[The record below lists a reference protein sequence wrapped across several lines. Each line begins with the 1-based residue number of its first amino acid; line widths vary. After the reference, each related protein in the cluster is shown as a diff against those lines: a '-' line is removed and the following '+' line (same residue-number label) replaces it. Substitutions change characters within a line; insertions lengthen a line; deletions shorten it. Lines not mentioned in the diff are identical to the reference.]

1 MSIIK
6 KIIALPSKV
15 LLILKGFIYRA
26 LLRITNFVLGLL
38 YISFGIIILIALV
51 SHNGLDE
58 SLNTIS
64 DSPPEN
70 LLGLPGSYTSD
81 IIVQMFGLL
90 SILIPVSIIV
100 FGFYKIIKRLKKPW
114 IKLSFISFGLVFLT
128 ASFAKISN
136 AGGLVGLIFMGE
148 IESLMHKVSV
158 RINLNLLEIDA
169 FIYSFYF
176 SLTLFGCLLITS
188 GLFPSVAKKNIAQ
201 MNEGIETEK
210 EDYETSAGATK
221 AGRKSRLFS
230 SRRRRIAK
238 AKQNSYL
245 ENKKIESEKSING
258 YVLPRLDL
266 LSEISE
272 ERKEKRISENQ
283 INKNKD
289 LLAKTLDDFGINGK
303 IISVQP
309 GPFVTLYE
317 LEPAPGVKSSRVIS
331 LADDI
336 SRSMSSTSAR
346 IAVIPGK
353 NSIGIELPN
362 YSKETVYLRE
372 IIESNLFQKKEG
384 GIPLGLG
391 KNIGGGATIADLS
404 KMPHLM
410 IAGTTGSGKSVGING
425 MILSILYRFRPDEC
439 RLIMVDPKMIELS
452 VYDGIPHLLT
462 PVITSPKKAV
472 VGLKWVVK
480 EMDDRYN
487 RMSKLSV
494 RTMEAFNTKAE
505 DYRNKGKKFIRKVHT
520 GYDNETGQPLYTE
533 EEIEPEKMPFI
544 VVIIDEMADLMLVAR
559 NDIEH
564 LVQSLAQK
572 ARAAG
577 IHLIMATQRPS
588 VDVITGTIKAN
599 FPTRIA
605 FQVASKIDSRTIL
618 NEMGAEQL
626 LGRGDMLYM
635 SDGGKVVR
643 VHGPFVSDTEVER
656 VVGFIRK
663 QETPE
668 YIESITRDEEVMTG
682 SSPSQGDTGDALFS
696 QAVSIIIKDK
706 RVSTSYVQRKLQIGY
721 NRAARIIEEMEEK
734 GIISGPNS
742 QGKREIIGRE
752 D

>member
-1 MSIIK
+1 MSILK
-6 KIIALPSKV
+6 KIISFPSKV
-15 LLILKGFIYRA
+15 FFKLRGFLYRIFFGTMN
-26 LLRITNFVLGLL
+26 LVLG
-38 YISFGIIILIALV
+38 ISLMAIGALGLISIISYNAL
-51 SHNGLDE
+51 DK

-64 DSPPEN
+64 DAPPEN
-70 LLGLPGSYTSD
+70 ILGIPGSYASD
-81 IIVQMFGLL
+81 IMVQFFGIL
-90 SILIPVSIIV
+90 SIVVPATFVI
-100 FGFYKIIKRLKKPW
+100 FGFYKIIKKLKAPW
-114 IKLSFISFGLVFLT
+114 IKLVLI
-128 ASFAKISN
+128 
-136 AGGLVGLIFMGE
+136 LVGLFFLSSLFEKLYEAGGVLGSLALNE
-148 IESLMHKVSV
+148 IESIIYKISLGVNV
-158 RINLNLLEIDA
+158 NLLESNI
-169 FIYSFYF
+169 FIYVFF
-176 SLTLFGCLLITS
+176 TLIGVLSSLLITY
-188 GLFPSVAKKNIAQ
+188 GLLPSTSPDYSNYSMGAKEI
-201 MNEGIETEK
+201 IEEIPEK
-210 EDYETSAGATK
+210 VTK
-221 AGRKSRLFS
+221 
-230 SRRRRIAK
+230 I
-238 AKQNSYL
+238 
-245 ENKKIESEKSING
+245 KKKKRTIFQPIIKKEKKVNRTVVEKSLQDHEVTNG
-258 YVLPRLDL
+258 YVLPGLDL
-266 LSEISE
+266 LSEVPS
-272 ERKEKRISENQ
+272 ERKESKVSDKQ
-283 INKNKD
+283 INQNRD
-289 LLAKTLDDFGINGK
+289 LLTTTLNDFGINGK
-303 IISVQP
+303 IISVNP

-336 SRSMSSTSAR
+336 SRSMSSISAR

-362 YSKETVYLRE
+362 YNKETVYLRE
-372 IIESNLFQKKEG
+372 ILESDIFVSKDD
-384 GIPLGLG
+384 GIPLSLG
-391 KNIGGGATIADLS
+391 KNIGGEPTIADLS
-404 KMPHLM
+404 RMPHLM

-452 VYDGIPHLLT
+452 VYDGIPHLLS
-462 PVITSPKKAV
+462 PVITNPKKAV
-472 VGLKWVVK
+472 VGLKWVVR

-494 RTMEAFNTKAE
+494 RTMEAFNEKAE
-505 DYRNKGKKFIRKVHT
+505 EYRRKGKKFKRKIHT
-520 GYDNETGQPLYTE
+520 GYDDETGQPLYSE
-533 EEIEPEKMPFI
+533 EEIEAKRMPFI
-544 VVIIDEMADLMLVAR
+544 VVVIDEMADLMLVAR

-588 VDVITGTIKAN
+588 VDVVTGTIKAN

-643 VHGPFVSDTEVER
+643 VHGPFVSDDEVER

-668 YIESITRDEEVMTG
+668 YIESITKEDGDGGNTL
-682 SSPSQGDTGDALFS
+682 SPQDDSEDALFS

-706 RVSTSYVQRKLQIGY
+706 RVSTSYIQRKLQIGY

-734 GIISGPNS
+734 GIISEPNS
-742 QGKREIIGRE
+742 QGKREIIGQ
-752 D
+752 DN

>member
-1 MSIIK
+1 MSILK
-6 KIIALPSKV
+6 KIIGFPSKV
-15 LLILKGFIYRA
+15 FFKLRDFLYRIFFGIMN
-26 LLRITNFVLGLL
+26 LVLG
-38 YISFGIIILIALV
+38 ISLMAIGALGLIAII
-51 SHNGLDE
+51 SYNALDK

-64 DSPPEN
+64 DAPPEN
-70 LLGLPGSYTSD
+70 ILGIPGSYASD
-81 IIVQMFGLL
+81 IMVQFFGIL
-90 SILIPVSIIV
+90 SIVVPATFVI
-100 FGFYKIIKRLKKPW
+100 FGFYKIIKKLKAPW
-114 IKLSFISFGLVFLT
+114 IKLVLI
-128 ASFAKISN
+128 
-136 AGGLVGLIFMGE
+136 LVGLFFLSSLFEKLYEAGGVLGSLALNE
-148 IESLMHKVSV
+148 IESIIYKISLGVNV
-158 RINLNLLEIDA
+158 NLLESNI
-169 FIYSFYF
+169 FIYVFF
-176 SLTLFGCLLITS
+176 TLIGVLSSLLITY
-188 GLFPSVAKKNIAQ
+188 GLLPSTSPDYSNYNMGAKEI
-201 MNEGIETEK
+201 IEEIPEK
-210 EDYETSAGATK
+210 VTK
-221 AGRKSRLFS
+221 
-230 SRRRRIAK
+230 I
-238 AKQNSYL
+238 
-245 ENKKIESEKSING
+245 KKKKRTIFQPIIKKEKKVNRTVVEKSLQDHEVTNG
-258 YVLPRLDL
+258 YVLPGLDL
-266 LSEISE
+266 LSEVPS
-272 ERKEKRISENQ
+272 ERKESKVSDKQ
-283 INKNKD
+283 INQNRD
-289 LLAKTLDDFGINGK
+289 LLTTTLNDFGINGK
-303 IISVQP
+303 IISVNP

-362 YSKETVYLRE
+362 YNKETVYLRE
-372 IIESNLFQKKEG
+372 ILESDIFVSKDD
-384 GIPLGLG
+384 GIPLSLG
-391 KNIGGGATIADLS
+391 KNIGGEPTIADLS
-404 KMPHLM
+404 RMPHLM

-452 VYDGIPHLLT
+452 VYDGIPHLLS
-462 PVITSPKKAV
+462 PVITNPKKAV
-472 VGLKWVVK
+472 VGLKWVVR

-494 RTMEAFNTKAE
+494 RTMEAFNEKAE
-505 DYRNKGKKFIRKVHT
+505 EYRRKGKKFKRKIHT
-520 GYDNETGQPLYTE
+520 GYDDETGQPLYSE
-533 EEIEPEKMPFI
+533 EEIEAKRMPFI
-544 VVIIDEMADLMLVAR
+544 VVVIDEMADLMLVAR

-588 VDVITGTIKAN
+588 VDVVTGTIKAN

-643 VHGPFVSDTEVER
+643 VHGPFVSDDEVER

-668 YIESITRDEEVMTG
+668 YIESITKEDGDGGNTL
-682 SSPSQGDTGDALFS
+682 SPQDDSEDALFS

-706 RVSTSYVQRKLQIGY
+706 RVSTSYIQRKLQIGY

-734 GIISGPNS
+734 GIISEPNS
-742 QGKREIIGRE
+742 QGKREIIGQ
-752 D
+752 DN

>member
-1 MSIIK
+1 MSILK
-6 KIIALPSKV
+6 KIIGFPSKV
-15 LLILKGFIYRA
+15 FFKLRGFLYRIFFGTMN
-26 LLRITNFVLGLL
+26 LVLG
-38 YISFGIIILIALV
+38 ISLMAIGALGLIAII
-51 SHNGLDE
+51 SYNALDK

-64 DSPPEN
+64 DAPPEN
-70 LLGLPGSYTSD
+70 ILGIPGSYASD
-81 IIVQMFGLL
+81 IMVQFFGIL
-90 SILIPVSIIV
+90 SIVVPATFVI
-100 FGFYKIIKRLKKPW
+100 FGFYKIIKKLKAPW
-114 IKLSFISFGLVFLT
+114 IKLVLI
-128 ASFAKISN
+128 
-136 AGGLVGLIFMGE
+136 LVGLFFLSSLFEKLYEAGGVLGSLALNE
-148 IESLMHKVSV
+148 IESIIYKISLGVNV
-158 RINLNLLEIDA
+158 NLLESNI
-169 FIYSFYF
+169 FIYVFF
-176 SLTLFGCLLITS
+176 TLIGVLSSLLITY
-188 GLFPSVAKKNIAQ
+188 GLLPSTSPDYSNYSMGAKEIIEEIPEKVTKIKKKKRTIFQPIIKKEKKVNKTVA
-201 MNEGIETEK
+201 
-210 EDYETSAGATK
+210 
-221 AGRKSRLFS
+221 
-230 SRRRRIAK
+230 
-238 AKQNSYL
+238 
-245 ENKKIESEKSING
+245 EKSLQDHEVTNG
-258 YVLPRLDL
+258 YVLPGLDL
-266 LSEISE
+266 LSEVPS
-272 ERKEKRISENQ
+272 ERKESKVSDKQ
-283 INKNKD
+283 INQNRD
-289 LLAKTLDDFGINGK
+289 LLTTTLNDFGINGK
-303 IISVQP
+303 IISVNP

-336 SRSMSSTSAR
+336 SRSMSSISAR

-362 YSKETVYLRE
+362 YNKETVYLRE
-372 IIESNLFQKKEG
+372 ILESNIFVSKDD
-384 GIPLGLG
+384 GIPLSLG
-391 KNIGGGATIADLS
+391 KNIGGEPTIADLS
-404 KMPHLM
+404 RMPHLM

-452 VYDGIPHLLT
+452 VYDGIPHLLS
-462 PVITSPKKAV
+462 PVITNPKKAV
-472 VGLKWVVK
+472 VGLKWVVR

-494 RTMEAFNTKAE
+494 RTMEAFNEKAE
-505 DYRNKGKKFIRKVHT
+505 EYRRKGKKFKRKIHT
-520 GYDNETGQPLYTE
+520 GYDDETGQPLYSE
-533 EEIEPEKMPFI
+533 EEIEAKRMPFI
-544 VVIIDEMADLMLVAR
+544 VVVIDEMADLMLVAR

-588 VDVITGTIKAN
+588 VDVVTGTIKAN

-643 VHGPFVSDTEVER
+643 VHGPFVSDDEVER

-668 YIESITRDEEVMTG
+668 YIESITKEDGDGGNTL
-682 SSPSQGDTGDALFS
+682 SPQDDSEDALFS

-706 RVSTSYVQRKLQIGY
+706 RVSTSYIQRKLQIGY

-734 GIISGPNS
+734 GIISEPNS
-742 QGKREIIGRE
+742 QGKREIIGQ
-752 D
+752 DN

>member
-1 MSIIK
+1 MSILN
-6 KIIALPSKV
+6 KITAFPSRVFFK
-15 LLILKGFIYRA
+15 LKDFLYRIFFGIMN
-26 LLRITNFVLGLL
+26 LVLGVSI
-38 YISFGIIILIALV
+38 ISIGALGLV
-51 SHNGLDE
+51 SIVTYNSLDK

-70 LLGLPGSYTSD
+70 ILGIPGAYASD
-81 IIVQMFGLL
+81 IMVQFFGIL
-90 SILIPVSIIV
+90 SVMIPIIFIV
-100 FGFYKIIKRLKKPW
+100 FGFYKVINKLKTPW
-114 IKLSFISFGLVFLT
+114 IKFIIITFGLFFL
-128 ASFAKISN
+128 SSLFEKIYG
-136 AGGLVGLIFMGE
+136 AGGLVGSIALGE
-148 IESLMHKVSV
+148 IEALIHKISLG
-158 RINLNLLEIDA
+158 INTNLLENNI
-169 FIYSFYF
+169 FIYTFFSFIGLL
-176 SLTLFGCLLITS
+176 SSLLITY
-188 GLFPSVAKKNIAQ
+188 GLLPGIGKNDADHAISTKEIIEEIPEKITKIKKKKRTIFQPIIKKDKKVN
-201 MNEGIETEK
+201 NEVK
-210 EDYETSAGATK
+210 
-221 AGRKSRLFS
+221 
-230 SRRRRIAK
+230 
-238 AKQNSYL
+238 
-245 ENKKIESEKSING
+245 EKSSQVFENASG
-258 YVLPRLDL
+258 YVLPELDL
-266 LSEISE
+266 LSEVPS
-272 ERKEKRISENQ
+272 ERKENKVSERQ
-283 INKNKD
+283 INENRA
-289 LLAKTLDDFGINGK
+289 LLTTTLSDFGINGK
-303 IISVQP
+303 IISVNP

-362 YSKETVYLRE
+362 DNKETVYLRE
-372 IIESNLFQKKEG
+372 ILESDHFVNKKS
-384 GIPLGLG
+384 GIPLSLG
-391 KNIGGGATIADLS
+391 KNIGGDPTIADLS
-404 KMPHLM
+404 RMPHLM

-452 VYDGIPHLLT
+452 VYDGIPHLLS
-462 PVITSPKKAV
+462 PVITNPKKAV
-472 VGLKWVVK
+472 VGLKWVVR

-494 RTMEAFNTKAE
+494 RTMEAFNEKAE
-505 DYRNKGKKFIRKVHT
+505 DYRRKNKKFKRKIHT
-520 GYDNETGQPLYTE
+520 GYDDETGQPLYSE
-533 EEIEPEKMPFI
+533 EEIEPKRMPFI
-544 VVIIDEMADLMLVAR
+544 VVVIDEMADLMLVAR

-588 VDVITGTIKAN
+588 VDVVTGTIKAN

-643 VHGPFVSDTEVER
+643 VHGPFVSDDEVER

-668 YIESITRDEEVMTG
+668 YIESITRDEEDGNSVT
-682 SSPSQGDTGDALFS
+682 SPQGESEDALFS

-706 RVSTSYVQRKLQIGY
+706 RVSTSYIQRKLQIGY

-734 GIISGPNS
+734 GIISAPNS
-742 QGKREIIGRE
+742 QGKREIIGQ
-752 D
+752 DN

>member
-1 MSIIK
+1 MSILN
-6 KIIALPSKV
+6 KITTFPSRVFFK
-15 LLILKGFIYRA
+15 LKDFLYRIFFGIMN
-26 LLRITNFVLGLL
+26 LVLGVSI
-38 YISFGIIILIALV
+38 ISIGALGLV
-51 SHNGLDE
+51 SIVTYNSLDK

-70 LLGLPGSYTSD
+70 ILGIPGAYASD
-81 IIVQMFGLL
+81 IMVQFFGIL
-90 SILIPVSIIV
+90 SVMIPIIFIV
-100 FGFYKIIKRLKKPW
+100 FGFYKVINKLKTPW
-114 IKLSFISFGLVFLT
+114 IKFIIITFGLFFL
-128 ASFAKISN
+128 SSLFEKIYG
-136 AGGLVGLIFMGE
+136 AGGLVGSIALGE
-148 IESLMHKVSV
+148 IEALIYKISLG
-158 RINLNLLEIDA
+158 INTNLLENNI
-169 FIYSFYF
+169 FIYTFFSFIGLL
-176 SLTLFGCLLITS
+176 SSLLITY
-188 GLFPSVAKKNIAQ
+188 GLLPGAGKNYTDHAISTKEIIEEIPEKITKIKKKKRTIFQPIIKKDKKVN
-201 MNEGIETEK
+201 NEVK
-210 EDYETSAGATK
+210 
-221 AGRKSRLFS
+221 
-230 SRRRRIAK
+230 
-238 AKQNSYL
+238 
-245 ENKKIESEKSING
+245 EKSSQVTENASG
-258 YVLPRLDL
+258 YILPGLDL
-266 LSEISE
+266 LSEVPS
-272 ERKEKRISENQ
+272 ERKENKVSEKQ
-283 INKNKD
+283 INENRA
-289 LLAKTLDDFGINGK
+289 LLTTTLNDFGISGK
-303 IISVQP
+303 IISVNP

-362 YSKETVYLRE
+362 NNKETVYLRE
-372 IIESNLFQKKEG
+372 ILESDHFVNKNG
-384 GIPLGLG
+384 GIPLSLG
-391 KNIGGGATIADLS
+391 KNIGGDPTIADLS
-404 KMPHLM
+404 RMPHLM

-452 VYDGIPHLLT
+452 VYDGIPHLLS
-462 PVITSPKKAV
+462 PVITNPKKAV
-472 VGLKWVVK
+472 VGLKWVVR

-494 RTMEAFNTKAE
+494 RTMEAFNEKAE
-505 DYRNKGKKFIRKVHT
+505 DYRRKGKKFKRKIHT
-520 GYDNETGQPLYTE
+520 GYDDETGQPLYSE
-533 EEIEPEKMPFI
+533 EEIEPKRMPFI
-544 VVIIDEMADLMLVAR
+544 VVVIDEMADLMLVAR

-588 VDVITGTIKAN
+588 VDVVTGTIKAN

-643 VHGPFVSDTEVER
+643 VHGPFVSDDEVER

-668 YIESITRDEEVMTG
+668 YIESITRDEEDGNSVT
-682 SSPSQGDTGDALFS
+682 SPQGESEDALFS

-706 RVSTSYVQRKLQIGY
+706 RVSTSYIQRKLQIGY

-734 GIISGPNS
+734 GIISAPNS
-742 QGKREIIGRE
+742 QGKREIIGQ
-752 D
+752 DN

>member
-1 MSIIK
+1 MSILK
-6 KIIALPSKV
+6 KIIGFPSKV
-15 LLILKGFIYRA
+15 FFKLRDFLYR
-26 LLRITNFVLGLL
+26 IFFGIMNIVLGVSLMAIGAL
-38 YISFGIIILIALV
+38 GLIAII
-51 SHNGLDE
+51 SYNALDK

-64 DSPPEN
+64 DAPPEN
-70 LLGLPGSYTSD
+70 ILGIPGSYASD
-81 IIVQMFGLL
+81 IMVQFFGIL
-90 SILIPVSIIV
+90 SIVVPATFVI
-100 FGFYKIIKRLKKPW
+100 FGFYKIIKKLKAPW
-114 IKLSFISFGLVFLT
+114 IKLVLI
-128 ASFAKISN
+128 
-136 AGGLVGLIFMGE
+136 LVGLFFLSSLFEKLYEAGGVLGSLALNE
-148 IESLMHKVSV
+148 IESIIYKISLGVNV
-158 RINLNLLEIDA
+158 NLLESNI
-169 FIYSFYF
+169 FIYVFF
-176 SLTLFGCLLITS
+176 TLIGILSSLLITY
-188 GLFPSVAKKNIAQ
+188 GLLPSTSPDYSNNNMGVKEIIEEIPEKVTKIKKKKRTIFQPIIKKEKKVNKTVA
-201 MNEGIETEK
+201 
-210 EDYETSAGATK
+210 
-221 AGRKSRLFS
+221 
-230 SRRRRIAK
+230 
-238 AKQNSYL
+238 
-245 ENKKIESEKSING
+245 EKSLHDHEVTNG
-258 YVLPRLDL
+258 YVLPGLDL
-266 LSEISE
+266 LSEVPS
-272 ERKEKRISENQ
+272 ERKESKVSDKQ
-283 INKNKD
+283 INQNRD
-289 LLAKTLDDFGINGK
+289 LLTTTLNDFGINGK
-303 IISVQP
+303 IISVNP

-362 YSKETVYLRE
+362 YNKETVYLRE
-372 IIESNLFQKKEG
+372 ILESDIFVSKDD
-384 GIPLGLG
+384 GIPLSLG
-391 KNIGGGATIADLS
+391 KNIGGEPTIADLS
-404 KMPHLM
+404 RMPHLM

-452 VYDGIPHLLT
+452 VYDGIPHLLS
-462 PVITSPKKAV
+462 PVITNPKKAV
-472 VGLKWVVK
+472 VGLKWVVR

-494 RTMEAFNTKAE
+494 RTMEAFNEKAE
-505 DYRNKGKKFIRKVHT
+505 EYRRKGKKFKRKIHT
-520 GYDNETGQPLYTE
+520 GYDDETGQPLYSE
-533 EEIEPEKMPFI
+533 EEIEAKRMPFI
-544 VVIIDEMADLMLVAR
+544 VVVIDEMADLMLVAR

-588 VDVITGTIKAN
+588 VDVVTGTIKAN

-643 VHGPFVSDTEVER
+643 VHGPFVSDDEVER

-668 YIESITRDEEVMTG
+668 YIESITKEDGDGGNTL
-682 SSPSQGDTGDALFS
+682 SPQDDSEDALFS

-706 RVSTSYVQRKLQIGY
+706 RVSTSYIQRKLQIGY

-734 GIISGPNS
+734 GIISEPNS
-742 QGKREIIGRE
+742 QGKREIIGQ
-752 D
+752 DN

>member
-1 MSIIK
+1 MSILK
-6 KIIALPSKV
+6 KIIGFPSKV
-15 LLILKGFIYRA
+15 FFKLRDFLYRIFFGIMN
-26 LLRITNFVLGLL
+26 LVLG
-38 YISFGIIILIALV
+38 ISLMAIGALGLIAII
-51 SHNGLDE
+51 SYNALDK

-64 DSPPEN
+64 DAPPEN
-70 LLGLPGSYTSD
+70 ILGIPGSYASD
-81 IIVQMFGLL
+81 IMVQFFGIL
-90 SILIPVSIIV
+90 SIVVPATFVI
-100 FGFYKIIKRLKKPW
+100 FGFYKIIKKLKAPW
-114 IKLSFISFGLVFLT
+114 IKLVLI
-128 ASFAKISN
+128 
-136 AGGLVGLIFMGE
+136 LVGLFFLSSLFEKLYEAGGVLGSLALNE
-148 IESLMHKVSV
+148 IESIIYKISLGVNV
-158 RINLNLLEIDA
+158 NLLESNI
-169 FIYSFYF
+169 FIYVFF
-176 SLTLFGCLLITS
+176 TLIGVLSSLLITY
-188 GLFPSVAKKNIAQ
+188 GLLPSTSPDYSNYNMGAKEI
-201 MNEGIETEK
+201 IEEIPEK
-210 EDYETSAGATK
+210 VTK
-221 AGRKSRLFS
+221 
-230 SRRRRIAK
+230 I
-238 AKQNSYL
+238 
-245 ENKKIESEKSING
+245 KKKKRTIFQPIIKKEKKVNRTVVEKSLQDHEVTNG
-258 YVLPRLDL
+258 YVLPGLDL
-266 LSEISE
+266 LSEVPS
-272 ERKEKRISENQ
+272 ERKESKVSDKQ
-283 INKNKD
+283 INQNRD
-289 LLAKTLDDFGINGK
+289 LLTTTLNDFGINGK
-303 IISVQP
+303 IISVNP

-336 SRSMSSTSAR
+336 SRSMSSISAR

-362 YSKETVYLRE
+362 YNKETVYLRE
-372 IIESNLFQKKEG
+372 ILESDIFVSKDD
-384 GIPLGLG
+384 GIPLSLG
-391 KNIGGGATIADLS
+391 KNIGGEPTIADLS
-404 KMPHLM
+404 RMPHLM

-452 VYDGIPHLLT
+452 VYDGIPHLLS
-462 PVITSPKKAV
+462 PVITNPKKAV
-472 VGLKWVVK
+472 VGLKWVVR

-494 RTMEAFNTKAE
+494 RTMEAFNEKAE
-505 DYRNKGKKFIRKVHT
+505 EYRRKGKKFKRKIHT
-520 GYDNETGQPLYTE
+520 GYDDETGQPLYSE
-533 EEIEPEKMPFI
+533 EEIEAKRMPFI
-544 VVIIDEMADLMLVAR
+544 VVVIDEMADLMLVAR

-588 VDVITGTIKAN
+588 VDVVTGTIKAN

-643 VHGPFVSDTEVER
+643 VHGPFVSDDEVER

-668 YIESITRDEEVMTG
+668 YIESITKEDGDGGNTL
-682 SSPSQGDTGDALFS
+682 SPQDDSEDALFS

-706 RVSTSYVQRKLQIGY
+706 RVSTSYIQRKLQIGY

-734 GIISGPNS
+734 GIISEPNS
-742 QGKREIIGRE
+742 QGKREIIGQ
-752 D
+752 DN

>member
-1 MSIIK
+1 MSILN
-6 KIIALPSKV
+6 KITAFPSRVFFK
-15 LLILKGFIYRA
+15 LKHFLYRIFFGIMN
-26 LLRITNFVLGLL
+26 LVLGVSI
-38 YISFGIIILIALV
+38 ISIGALGLV
-51 SHNGLDE
+51 SIVTYNSLDK

-70 LLGLPGSYTSD
+70 ILGIPGAYASD
-81 IIVQMFGLL
+81 IMVQFFGIL
-90 SILIPVSIIV
+90 SVMIPIIFIV
-100 FGFYKIIKRLKKPW
+100 FGFYKVINKLKAPW
-114 IKLSFISFGLVFLT
+114 IKFIIITFGLFFL
-128 ASFAKISN
+128 SSLFEKIYG
-136 AGGLVGLIFMGE
+136 AGGLVGSIALGE
-148 IESLMHKVSV
+148 IEALIYKISLG
-158 RINLNLLEIDA
+158 INTNLLENNI
-169 FIYSFYF
+169 FIYTFFSFIGLL
-176 SLTLFGCLLITS
+176 SSLLITY
-188 GLFPSVAKKNIAQ
+188 GLLPGTGKNDADHAISTKEIIEEIPEKITKIKKKKRTIFQPIIKKDKKVN
-201 MNEGIETEK
+201 NEVK
-210 EDYETSAGATK
+210 
-221 AGRKSRLFS
+221 KSSQVF
-230 SRRRRIAK
+230 
-238 AKQNSYL
+238 
-245 ENKKIESEKSING
+245 ENASG
-258 YVLPRLDL
+258 YVLPELDL
-266 LSEISE
+266 LSEVPS
-272 ERKEKRISENQ
+272 ERKENKVSERQANE
-283 INKNKD
+283 NRA
-289 LLAKTLDDFGINGK
+289 LLTTTLSDFGINGK
-303 IISVQP
+303 IISVNP

-362 YSKETVYLRE
+362 DNKETVYLRE
-372 IIESNLFQKKEG
+372 ILESDHFVNKKS
-384 GIPLGLG
+384 GIPLSLG
-391 KNIGGGATIADLS
+391 KNIGGDPTIADLS
-404 KMPHLM
+404 RMPHLM

-452 VYDGIPHLLT
+452 VYDGIPHLLS
-462 PVITSPKKAV
+462 PVITNPKKAV
-472 VGLKWVVK
+472 VGLKWVVR

-494 RTMEAFNTKAE
+494 RTMEAFNEKAE
-505 DYRNKGKKFIRKVHT
+505 DYRRKNKKFKRKIHT
-520 GYDNETGQPLYTE
+520 GYDDETGQPLYSE
-533 EEIEPEKMPFI
+533 EEIEPKRMPFI
-544 VVIIDEMADLMLVAR
+544 VVVIDEMADLMLVAR

-588 VDVITGTIKAN
+588 VDVVTGTIKAN

-643 VHGPFVSDTEVER
+643 VHGPFVSDDEVER

-668 YIESITRDEEVMTG
+668 YIESITRDEEDGNSVT
-682 SSPSQGDTGDALFS
+682 SPQGESEDALFS
-696 QAVSIIIKDK
+696 EAV
-706 RVSTSYVQRKLQIGY
+706 
-721 NRAARIIEEMEEK
+721 
-734 GIISGPNS
+734 
-742 QGKREIIGRE
+742 
-752 D
+752 

>member
-1 MSIIK
+1 MSILK
-6 KIIALPSKV
+6 KIISFPSKV
-15 LLILKGFIYRA
+15 FFKLRGFLYRIFFGTMN
-26 LLRITNFVLGLL
+26 LVLG
-38 YISFGIIILIALV
+38 ISLMAIGALGLISIISYNAL
-51 SHNGLDE
+51 DK

-64 DSPPEN
+64 DAPPEN
-70 LLGLPGSYTSD
+70 ILGIPGSYASD
-81 IIVQMFGLL
+81 IMVQFFGIL
-90 SILIPVSIIV
+90 SIVVPATFVI
-100 FGFYKIIKRLKKPW
+100 FGFYKIIKKLKSPW
-114 IKLSFISFGLVFLT
+114 IKLVLI
-128 ASFAKISN
+128 
-136 AGGLVGLIFMGE
+136 LVGLFFLSSLFEKLYEAGGVLGSLALNE
-148 IESLMHKVSV
+148 IESIIYKISLGVNV
-158 RINLNLLEIDA
+158 NLLESNI
-169 FIYSFYF
+169 FIYVFF
-176 SLTLFGCLLITS
+176 TLIGVLSSLLITY
-188 GLFPSVAKKNIAQ
+188 GLLPSTSPDYSNYSMGAKEIIEEIPEKVTKIKKKKRTIFQPIIKKEKKVNKTVA
-201 MNEGIETEK
+201 
-210 EDYETSAGATK
+210 
-221 AGRKSRLFS
+221 
-230 SRRRRIAK
+230 
-238 AKQNSYL
+238 
-245 ENKKIESEKSING
+245 EKSLQDHEVTNG
-258 YVLPRLDL
+258 YVLPGLDL
-266 LSEISE
+266 LSEVPS
-272 ERKEKRISENQ
+272 ERKESKVSDKQ
-283 INKNKD
+283 INQNRD
-289 LLAKTLDDFGINGK
+289 LLTTTLNDFGINGK
-303 IISVQP
+303 IISVNP

-336 SRSMSSTSAR
+336 SRSMSSISAR

-362 YSKETVYLRE
+362 YNKETVYLRE
-372 IIESNLFQKKEG
+372 ILESNIFVSKDD
-384 GIPLGLG
+384 GIPLSLG
-391 KNIGGGATIADLS
+391 KNIGGEPTIADLS
-404 KMPHLM
+404 RMPHLM

-452 VYDGIPHLLT
+452 VYDGIPHLLS
-462 PVITSPKKAV
+462 PVITNPKKAV
-472 VGLKWVVK
+472 VGLKWVVR

-494 RTMEAFNTKAE
+494 RTMEAFNEKAE
-505 DYRNKGKKFIRKVHT
+505 EYRRKGKKFKRKIHT
-520 GYDNETGQPLYTE
+520 GYDDETGQPLYSE
-533 EEIEPEKMPFI
+533 EEIEAKRMPFI
-544 VVIIDEMADLMLVAR
+544 VVVIDEMADLMLVAR

-588 VDVITGTIKAN
+588 VDVVTGTIKAN

-643 VHGPFVSDTEVER
+643 VHGPFVSDDEVER

-668 YIESITRDEEVMTG
+668 YIESITKEDG
-682 SSPSQGDTGDALFS
+682 DGGNILSPQDDSEDALFS

-706 RVSTSYVQRKLQIGY
+706 RVSTSYIQRKLQIGY

-734 GIISGPNS
+734 GIISEPNS
-742 QGKREIIGRE
+742 QGKREIIGQ
-752 D
+752 DN

>member
-1 MSIIK
+1 MSILK
-6 KIIALPSKV
+6 KITAFPSKV
-15 LLILKGFIYRA
+15 FFTLRDFLYRIFFGIMN
-26 LLRITNFVLGLL
+26 LVLGVSLMSVGAL
-38 YISFGIIILIALV
+38 GLVAIISYSAL
-51 SHNGLDE
+51 DR

-64 DSPPEN
+64 DVPPEN
-70 LLGLPGSYTSD
+70 ILGIPGSYVSD
-81 IIVQMFGLL
+81 ILVQSLGVL
-90 SILIPVSIIV
+90 SIIV
-100 FGFYKIIKRLKKPW
+100 PAIFVIFGFYKIIKKLKSPW
-114 IKLSFISFGLVFLT
+114 IKLIL
-128 ASFAKISN
+128 I
-136 AGGLVGLIFMGE
+136 LVGLFFLSSLFEKLYGAGGVIGLLALNE
-148 IESLMHKVSV
+148 IQAIINKISLLVNV
-158 RINLNLLEIDA
+158 NLMENNI
-169 FIYSFYF
+169 FIYVF
-176 SLTLFGCLLITS
+176 
-188 GLFPSVAKKNIAQ
+188 
-201 MNEGIETEK
+201 
-210 EDYETSAGATK
+210 
-221 AGRKSRLFS
+221 FS
-230 SRRRRIAK
+230 SIGVLSSLVITYGLLPSMSSNHNDYNMK
-238 AKQNSYL
+238 AKEINEIIPEKTTKIKRDKRTIFQPIVKK
-245 ENKKIESEKSING
+245 EKKVNKINVKKDDEASDVTNG
-258 YVLPRLDL
+258 YVLPGLDL
-266 LSEISE
+266 LSEIPS
-272 ERKEKRISENQ
+272 ERKESRVTDKQ
-283 INKNKD
+283 INENKE
-289 LLAKTLDDFGINGK
+289 LLTTTLNDFGINGK
-303 IISVQP
+303 IISVNP
-309 GPFVTLYE
+309 GPFITLYE

-372 IIESNLFQKKEG
+372 ILESDIFVNKDS
-384 GIPLGLG
+384 GIPLSLG
-391 KNIGGGATIADLS
+391 KNIGGEPTIADLS
-404 KMPHLM
+404 RMPHLM

-452 VYDGIPHLLT
+452 VYDGIPHLLS
-462 PVITSPKKAV
+462 PVITNPKKAV
-472 VGLKWVVK
+472 VGLKWVVR

-494 RTMEAFNTKAE
+494 RTMEAFNEKAD
-505 DYRNKGKKFIRKVHT
+505 DYRKKGKKFKRKIHT
-520 GYDNETGQPLYTE
+520 GYDNETGQPLYSE
-533 EEIEPEKMPFI
+533 EEIEPKRMPFI
-544 VVIIDEMADLMLVAR
+544 VVVIDEMADLMLVAR

-588 VDVITGTIKAN
+588 VDVVTGTIKAN

-635 SDGGKVVR
+635 SDGGKVGR
-643 VHGPFVSDTEVER
+643 VHGPFVSDDEVER

-668 YIESITRDEEVMTG
+668 YIESITKEEEDG
-682 SSPSQGDTGDALFS
+682 NNIRSPEDDSEDALFS

-734 GIISGPNS
+734 GIISAPNS
-742 QGKREIIGRE
+742 QGKREIIGQ
-752 D
+752 DN

>member
-1 MSIIK
+1 MSILK
-6 KIIALPSKV
+6 KIIGFPSKV
-15 LLILKGFIYRA
+15 FFKLRDFLYRIFFGIMN
-26 LLRITNFVLGLL
+26 LVLG
-38 YISFGIIILIALV
+38 ISLMAIGALGLIAII
-51 SHNGLDE
+51 SYNALDK

-64 DSPPEN
+64 DAPPEN
-70 LLGLPGSYTSD
+70 ILGIPGSYASD
-81 IIVQMFGLL
+81 IMVQFFGVL
-90 SILIPVSIIV
+90 SIIV
-100 FGFYKIIKRLKKPW
+100 PATFIIFGFYKIIKKLKSPW
-114 IKLSFISFGLVFLT
+114 IKLVLI
-128 ASFAKISN
+128 
-136 AGGLVGLIFMGE
+136 LVGLFFLSSLFEKLYEAGGVLGSLALNE
-148 IESLMHKVSV
+148 IESIIYKISLGVNV
-158 RINLNLLEIDA
+158 NLLESNI
-169 FIYSFYF
+169 FIYVFF
-176 SLTLFGCLLITS
+176 TLIGVLSSLLITY
-188 GLFPSVAKKNIAQ
+188 GLLPSTSPDYSNYSMGAKEI
-201 MNEGIETEK
+201 IEEIPEK
-210 EDYETSAGATK
+210 VTK
-221 AGRKSRLFS
+221 
-230 SRRRRIAK
+230 I
-238 AKQNSYL
+238 
-245 ENKKIESEKSING
+245 KKKKRTIFQPIIKKEKKVNRTVVEKSLQDHEVTNG
-258 YVLPRLDL
+258 YVLPGLDL
-266 LSEISE
+266 LSEVPS
-272 ERKEKRISENQ
+272 ERKESKVSDKQ
-283 INKNKD
+283 INQNRD
-289 LLAKTLDDFGINGK
+289 LLTTTLNDFGINGK
-303 IISVQP
+303 IISVNP

-362 YSKETVYLRE
+362 YNKETVYLRE
-372 IIESNLFQKKEG
+372 ILESDIFVSKDD
-384 GIPLGLG
+384 GIPLSLG
-391 KNIGGGATIADLS
+391 KNIGGEPTIADLS
-404 KMPHLM
+404 RMPHLM

-452 VYDGIPHLLT
+452 VYDGIPHLLS
-462 PVITSPKKAV
+462 PVITNPKKAV
-472 VGLKWVVK
+472 VGLKWVVR

-494 RTMEAFNTKAE
+494 RTMEAFNEKAE
-505 DYRNKGKKFIRKVHT
+505 EYRRKGKKFKRKIHT
-520 GYDNETGQPLYTE
+520 GYDDETGQPLYSE
-533 EEIEPEKMPFI
+533 EEIEAKRMPFI
-544 VVIIDEMADLMLVAR
+544 VVVIDEMADLMLVAR

-588 VDVITGTIKAN
+588 VDVVTGTIKAN

-643 VHGPFVSDTEVER
+643 VHGPFVSDDEVER

-668 YIESITRDEEVMTG
+668 YIESITKEDGDGGNTL
-682 SSPSQGDTGDALFS
+682 SPQDDSEDALFS

-706 RVSTSYVQRKLQIGY
+706 RVSTSYIQRKLQIGY

-734 GIISGPNS
+734 GIISEPNS
-742 QGKREIIGRE
+742 QGKREIIGQ
-752 D
+752 DN

>member
-1 MSIIK
+1 MSILK
-6 KIIALPSKV
+6 KIIGFPSKV
-15 LLILKGFIYRA
+15 FFKLRDFLYRIFFGIMNLVLGVSLMA
-26 LLRITNFVLGLL
+26 IGVLGLIAI
-38 YISFGIIILIALV
+38 ISYNAL
-51 SHNGLDE
+51 DK

-64 DSPPEN
+64 DAPPEN
-70 LLGLPGSYTSD
+70 ILGIPGSYASD
-81 IIVQMFGLL
+81 IMVQFFGIL
-90 SILIPVSIIV
+90 SIVVPTIFVI
-100 FGFYKIIKRLKKPW
+100 FGFYKIIKKLKSPW
-114 IKLSFISFGLVFLT
+114 IKLVLI
-128 ASFAKISN
+128 
-136 AGGLVGLIFMGE
+136 LVGLFFLSSLFEKLYEAGGVLGSLALNE
-148 IESLMHKVSV
+148 IESIIYKISLGVNV
-158 RINLNLLEIDA
+158 NLLESNI
-169 FIYSFYF
+169 FIYVFF
-176 SLTLFGCLLITS
+176 TLIGVLSSLLITY
-188 GLFPSVAKKNIAQ
+188 GLLPSTSPDYSNYNMGVKEIIEEIPEKVTKIKKKKRTIFQPIIKKEKKANKTVA
-201 MNEGIETEK
+201 
-210 EDYETSAGATK
+210 
-221 AGRKSRLFS
+221 
-230 SRRRRIAK
+230 
-238 AKQNSYL
+238 
-245 ENKKIESEKSING
+245 EKSLQDHEVTNG
-258 YVLPRLDL
+258 YVLPGLDL
-266 LSEISE
+266 LSEVPS
-272 ERKEKRISENQ
+272 ERKESKVSDKQ
-283 INKNKD
+283 INQNRD
-289 LLAKTLDDFGINGK
+289 LLTTTLNDFGINGK
-303 IISVQP
+303 IISVNP

-362 YSKETVYLRE
+362 YNKETVYLRE
-372 IIESNLFQKKEG
+372 ILESDIFVSKDD
-384 GIPLGLG
+384 GIPLSLG
-391 KNIGGGATIADLS
+391 KNIGGEPTIADLS
-404 KMPHLM
+404 RMPHLM

-452 VYDGIPHLLT
+452 VYDGIPHLLS
-462 PVITSPKKAV
+462 PVITNPKKAV
-472 VGLKWVVK
+472 VGLKWVVR

-494 RTMEAFNTKAE
+494 RTMEAFNEKAE
-505 DYRNKGKKFIRKVHT
+505 EYRRKGKKFKRKIHT
-520 GYDNETGQPLYTE
+520 GYDDETGQPLYSE
-533 EEIEPEKMPFI
+533 EEIEAKRMPFI
-544 VVIIDEMADLMLVAR
+544 VVVIDEMADLMLVAR

-588 VDVITGTIKAN
+588 VDVVTGTIKAN

-643 VHGPFVSDTEVER
+643 VHGPFVSDDEVER

-668 YIESITRDEEVMTG
+668 YIESITKEDGDGGNTL
-682 SSPSQGDTGDALFS
+682 SPQDDSEDALFS

-706 RVSTSYVQRKLQIGY
+706 RVSTSYIQRKLQIGY

-734 GIISGPNS
+734 GIISEPNS
-742 QGKREIIGRE
+742 QGKREIIGQ
-752 D
+752 DN

>member
-1 MSIIK
+1 MSILK
-6 KIIALPSKV
+6 KIISFPSKV
-15 LLILKGFIYRA
+15 FFKLRGFLYRIFFGTMN
-26 LLRITNFVLGLL
+26 LVLG
-38 YISFGIIILIALV
+38 ISLMAIGALGLISIISYNAL
-51 SHNGLDE
+51 DK

-64 DSPPEN
+64 DAPPEN
-70 LLGLPGSYTSD
+70 ILGIPGSYASD
-81 IIVQMFGLL
+81 IMVQFFGIL
-90 SILIPVSIIV
+90 SIVVPTIFVI
-100 FGFYKIIKRLKKPW
+100 FGFYKIIKKLKSPW
-114 IKLSFISFGLVFLT
+114 IKLVLI
-128 ASFAKISN
+128 
-136 AGGLVGLIFMGE
+136 LVGLFFLSSLFEKLYEAGGVLGSLALNE
-148 IESLMHKVSV
+148 IESIIYKISLGVNV
-158 RINLNLLEIDA
+158 NLLESNI
-169 FIYSFYF
+169 FIYVFF
-176 SLTLFGCLLITS
+176 TLIGVLSSLLITY
-188 GLFPSVAKKNIAQ
+188 GLLPSTSPDYSNYSMGAKEIIEEIPEKVTKIKKKKRTIFQPIIKKEKKVNKTVA
-201 MNEGIETEK
+201 
-210 EDYETSAGATK
+210 
-221 AGRKSRLFS
+221 
-230 SRRRRIAK
+230 
-238 AKQNSYL
+238 
-245 ENKKIESEKSING
+245 EKSLQDHEVTNG
-258 YVLPRLDL
+258 YVLPGLDL
-266 LSEISE
+266 LSEVPS
-272 ERKEKRISENQ
+272 ERKESKVSDKQ
-283 INKNKD
+283 INQNRD
-289 LLAKTLDDFGINGK
+289 LLTTTLNDFGINGK
-303 IISVQP
+303 IISVNP

-336 SRSMSSTSAR
+336 SRSMSSISAR

-362 YSKETVYLRE
+362 YNKETVYLRE
-372 IIESNLFQKKEG
+372 ILESDIFVSKDD
-384 GIPLGLG
+384 GIPLSLG
-391 KNIGGGATIADLS
+391 KNIGGEPTIADLS
-404 KMPHLM
+404 RMPHLM

-452 VYDGIPHLLT
+452 VYDGIPHLLS
-462 PVITSPKKAV
+462 PVITNPKKAV
-472 VGLKWVVK
+472 VGLKWVVR

-494 RTMEAFNTKAE
+494 RTMEAFNEKAE
-505 DYRNKGKKFIRKVHT
+505 EYRRKGKKFKRKIHT
-520 GYDNETGQPLYTE
+520 GYDDETGQPLYSE
-533 EEIEPEKMPFI
+533 EEIEAKRMPFI
-544 VVIIDEMADLMLVAR
+544 VVVIDEMADLMLVAR

-588 VDVITGTIKAN
+588 VDVVTGTIKAN

-643 VHGPFVSDTEVER
+643 VHGPFVSDDEVER

-668 YIESITRDEEVMTG
+668 YIESITKEDG
-682 SSPSQGDTGDALFS
+682 DGGNILSPQDDSEDALFS

-706 RVSTSYVQRKLQIGY
+706 RVSTSYIQRKLQIGY

-734 GIISGPNS
+734 GIISEPNS
-742 QGKREIIGRE
+742 QGKREIIGQ
-752 D
+752 DN

>member
-1 MSIIK
+1 MSILK
-6 KIIALPSKV
+6 KIIGFPSKV
-15 LLILKGFIYRA
+15 FFKLKDFLYRIFFGIMNLVLGVSLMA
-26 LLRITNFVLGLL
+26 IGVLGL
-38 YISFGIIILIALV
+38 ISIISYNAL
-51 SHNGLDE
+51 DK

-64 DSPPEN
+64 DTPPEN
-70 LLGLPGSYTSD
+70 ILGIPGSYSSD
-81 IIVQMFGLL
+81 IMVQFFGVL
-90 SILIPVSIIV
+90 SIIV
-100 FGFYKIIKRLKKPW
+100 PTTFVIFGFYKIIKKLKAPW
-114 IKLSFISFGLVFLT
+114 IKLVLI
-128 ASFAKISN
+128 
-136 AGGLVGLIFMGE
+136 LVGLFFLSSLFEKLYEAGGVLGSLALNE
-148 IESLMHKVSV
+148 IESIIYKISLGV
-158 RINLNLLEIDA
+158 NFNLLESNI
-169 FIYSFYF
+169 FIYVFF
-176 SLTLFGCLLITS
+176 TLIGALSSLLITY
-188 GLFPSVAKKNIAQ
+188 GLLPSTSPDYSNYNMDAKEIIEEIPEKVTKIKKKKRTIFQPIIKKEKKANKTVAEKNLQ
-201 MNEGIETEK
+201 DHDVT
-210 EDYETSAGATK
+210 
-221 AGRKSRLFS
+221 
-230 SRRRRIAK
+230 
-238 AKQNSYL
+238 
-245 ENKKIESEKSING
+245 NG
-258 YVLPRLDL
+258 YILPGLDL
-266 LSEISE
+266 LSEVPS
-272 ERKEKRISENQ
+272 ERKESKVSDKQ
-283 INKNKD
+283 INQNRE
-289 LLAKTLDDFGINGK
+289 LLTTTLNDFGINGK
-303 IISVQP
+303 IISVNP

-362 YSKETVYLRE
+362 YNKETVYLRE
-372 IIESNLFQKKEG
+372 ILESDIFVNKDD
-384 GIPLGLG
+384 GIPLSLG
-391 KNIGGGATIADLS
+391 KNIGGEPTIADLS
-404 KMPHLM
+404 RMPHLM

-452 VYDGIPHLLT
+452 VYDGIPHLLS
-462 PVITSPKKAV
+462 PVITNPKKAV
-472 VGLKWVVK
+472 VGLKWVVR

-494 RTMEAFNTKAE
+494 RTMEAYNEKAE
-505 DYRNKGKKFIRKVHT
+505 EYRRKGKKFKRKIHT
-520 GYDNETGQPLYTE
+520 GYDDETGQPLYSE
-533 EEIEPEKMPFI
+533 EEIEAKRMPFI
-544 VVIIDEMADLMLVAR
+544 VVVIDEMADLMLVAR

-588 VDVITGTIKAN
+588 VDVVTGTIKAN

-643 VHGPFVSDTEVER
+643 VHGPFVSDDEVER

-668 YIESITRDEEVMTG
+668 YIESITKEDGDG
-682 SSPSQGDTGDALFS
+682 SNILSPQDDSEDALFS

-706 RVSTSYVQRKLQIGY
+706 RVSTSYIQRKLQIGY

-734 GIISGPNS
+734 GIISEPNS
-742 QGKREIIGRE
+742 QGKREIIGQ
-752 D
+752 DN

>member
-1 MSIIK
+1 MSILK
-6 KIIALPSKV
+6 KIIGFPSKV
-15 LLILKGFIYRA
+15 FFKLRGFLYRIFFGIMN
-26 LLRITNFVLGLL
+26 LVLG
-38 YISFGIIILIALV
+38 ISLMAIGALGLIAII
-51 SHNGLDE
+51 SYNALDK

-64 DSPPEN
+64 DAPPEN
-70 LLGLPGSYTSD
+70 ILGIPGSYASD
-81 IIVQMFGLL
+81 IMVQFFGIL
-90 SILIPVSIIV
+90 SIVVPTIFVI
-100 FGFYKIIKRLKKPW
+100 FGFYKIIKKLKSPW
-114 IKLSFISFGLVFLT
+114 IKLVLI
-128 ASFAKISN
+128 
-136 AGGLVGLIFMGE
+136 LVGLFFLSSLFEKLYEAGGVLGSLALNE
-148 IESLMHKVSV
+148 IESIIYKISLGVNV
-158 RINLNLLEIDA
+158 NLLESNI
-169 FIYSFYF
+169 FIYVFF
-176 SLTLFGCLLITS
+176 TLIGVLSSLLITY
-188 GLFPSVAKKNIAQ
+188 GLLPSTSPNYSNYNMEAKEI
-201 MNEGIETEK
+201 IEEIPEK
-210 EDYETSAGATK
+210 VTK
-221 AGRKSRLFS
+221 
-230 SRRRRIAK
+230 I
-238 AKQNSYL
+238 
-245 ENKKIESEKSING
+245 KKKKRTIFQPIIKKEKKVNRTVVEKSLQDREVTNG
-258 YVLPRLDL
+258 YVLPGLDL
-266 LSEISE
+266 LSEVPS
-272 ERKEKRISENQ
+272 ERKESKVSDKQ
-283 INKNKD
+283 INQNRD
-289 LLAKTLDDFGINGK
+289 LLTTTLNDFGINGK
-303 IISVQP
+303 IISVNP

-362 YSKETVYLRE
+362 YNKETVYLRE
-372 IIESNLFQKKEG
+372 ILESDIFVSKDD
-384 GIPLGLG
+384 GIPLSLG
-391 KNIGGGATIADLS
+391 KNIGGEPTIADLS
-404 KMPHLM
+404 RMPHLM

-452 VYDGIPHLLT
+452 VYDGIPHLLS
-462 PVITSPKKAV
+462 PVITNPKKAV
-472 VGLKWVVK
+472 VGLKWVVR

-494 RTMEAFNTKAE
+494 RTMEAFNEKAE
-505 DYRNKGKKFIRKVHT
+505 EYRRKGKKFKRKIHT
-520 GYDNETGQPLYTE
+520 GYDDETGQPLYSE
-533 EEIEPEKMPFI
+533 EEIEAKRMPFI
-544 VVIIDEMADLMLVAR
+544 VVVIDEMADLMLVAR

-588 VDVITGTIKAN
+588 VDVVTGTIKAN

-643 VHGPFVSDTEVER
+643 VHGPFVSDDEVER

-668 YIESITRDEEVMTG
+668 YIESITKEDGDGGNTL
-682 SSPSQGDTGDALFS
+682 SPQDDSEDALFS

-706 RVSTSYVQRKLQIGY
+706 RVSTSYIQRKLQIGY

-734 GIISGPNS
+734 GIISEPNS
-742 QGKREIIGRE
+742 QGKREIIGQ
-752 D
+752 DN

>member
-1 MSIIK
+1 MGILK
-6 KIIALPSKV
+6 KIIGFPSKV
-15 LLILKGFIYRA
+15 FFKLRDFLYRIFFGIMN
-26 LLRITNFVLGLL
+26 LVLG
-38 YISFGIIILIALV
+38 ISLMAIGALGLIAII
-51 SHNGLDE
+51 SYNALDK

-64 DSPPEN
+64 DAPPEN
-70 LLGLPGSYTSD
+70 ILGIPGSYASD
-81 IIVQMFGLL
+81 IMVQFFGVL
-90 SILIPVSIIV
+90 SIIV
-100 FGFYKIIKRLKKPW
+100 PATFIIFGFYKIIKKLKTPW
-114 IKLSFISFGLVFLT
+114 IKLVLI
-128 ASFAKISN
+128 
-136 AGGLVGLIFMGE
+136 LVGLFFLSSLFEKLYGAGGVLGSLALSE
-148 IESLMHKVSV
+148 IESIIYKISLGVNV
-158 RINLNLLEIDA
+158 NLLESNI
-169 FIYSFYF
+169 FIYVFF
-176 SLTLFGCLLITS
+176 TLIGVLSSLLITY
-188 GLFPSVAKKNIAQ
+188 GLLPSTSPDYSNYNMGAKEI
-201 MNEGIETEK
+201 IEEIPEK
-210 EDYETSAGATK
+210 VTK
-221 AGRKSRLFS
+221 
-230 SRRRRIAK
+230 I
-238 AKQNSYL
+238 
-245 ENKKIESEKSING
+245 KKKKRTIFQPIIKKEKKVNRTVVEKSLQDHEVTNG
-258 YVLPRLDL
+258 YVLPGLDL
-266 LSEISE
+266 LSEVPS
-272 ERKEKRISENQ
+272 ERKESKVSDKQ
-283 INKNKD
+283 INQNRD
-289 LLAKTLDDFGINGK
+289 LLTTTLNDFGINGK
-303 IISVQP
+303 IISVNP

-362 YSKETVYLRE
+362 YNKETVYLRE
-372 IIESNLFQKKEG
+372 ILESDIFVSKDD
-384 GIPLGLG
+384 GIPLSLG
-391 KNIGGGATIADLS
+391 KNIGGEPTIADLS
-404 KMPHLM
+404 RMPHLM

-452 VYDGIPHLLT
+452 VYDGIPHLLS
-462 PVITSPKKAV
+462 PVITNPKKAV
-472 VGLKWVVK
+472 VGLKWVVR

-494 RTMEAFNTKAE
+494 RTMEAFNEKAE
-505 DYRNKGKKFIRKVHT
+505 EYRRKGKKFKRKIHT
-520 GYDNETGQPLYTE
+520 GYDDETGQPLYSE
-533 EEIEPEKMPFI
+533 EEIEAKRMPFI
-544 VVIIDEMADLMLVAR
+544 VVVIDEMADLMLVAR

-588 VDVITGTIKAN
+588 VDVVTGTIKAN

-643 VHGPFVSDTEVER
+643 VHGPFVSDDEVER

-668 YIESITRDEEVMTG
+668 YIESITKEDGDGGNTL
-682 SSPSQGDTGDALFS
+682 SSQDDSEDALFS

-706 RVSTSYVQRKLQIGY
+706 RVSTSYIQRKLQIGY

-734 GIISGPNS
+734 GIISEPNS
-742 QGKREIIGRE
+742 QGKREIIGQ
-752 D
+752 DN

>member
-1 MSIIK
+1 MSILK
-6 KIIALPSKV
+6 KISAFPVNV
-15 LLILKGFIYRA
+15 LSRLRDFLYVVFFGLMNLIIGTVLVLAGAFI
-26 LLRITNFVLGLL
+26 LV
-38 YISFGIIILIALV
+38 ALV
-51 SHNGLDE
+51 SYNALDQ

-70 LLGLPGSYTSD
+70 LLGNPGSYISD
-81 IIVQMFGLL
+81 IIVQFFGIQ
-90 SILIPVSIIV
+90 SIIIPIILII
-100 FGFYKIIKRLKKPW
+100 FGFFKIIKKLKN
-114 IKLSFISFGLVFLT
+114 SFIKVL
-128 ASFAKISN
+128 
-136 AGGLVGLIFMGE
+136 LIFIGLFLLSAPFE
-148 IESLMHKVSV
+148 KSFSDGGIFGSLSLGVIESLVYELSLL
-158 RINLNLLEIDA
+158 INFDLLENNL
-169 FIYSFYF
+169 FIYSFYISLVFF
-176 SLTLFGCLLITS
+176 SSLLITY
-188 GLFPSVAKKNIAQ
+188 GLLPSNISLDASTANKSKIIEKEILNSSEKVIKKKRIKFPSLIKK
-201 MNEGIETEK
+201 ERKKEK
-210 EDYETSAGATK
+210 PTLPKESQVYENT
-221 AGRKSRLFS
+221 R
-230 SRRRRIAK
+230 
-238 AKQNSYL
+238 
-245 ENKKIESEKSING
+245 G
-258 YVLPRLDL
+258 YSLPSLDL
-266 LSEISE
+266 LSDVPS
-272 ERKEKRISENQ
+272 ERKENTISDKKINEN
-283 INKNKD
+283 KE
-289 LLAKTLDDFGINGK
+289 LLATTLKDFGINGK
-303 IISVQP
+303 IISVNP

-336 SRSMSSTSAR
+336 SRSMSATSAR

-372 IIESNLFQKKEG
+372 ILESDIFENKKG
-384 GIPLGLG
+384 GIPLSLG
-391 KNIGGGATIADLS
+391 KDIGGVPTVADLS
-404 KMPHLM
+404 RMPHLM

-425 MILSILYRFRPDEC
+425 MILSLLYRFRPDEC

-494 RTMEAFNTKAE
+494 RTMEAFNEKAE
-505 DYRNKGKKFIRKVHT
+505 DYRKKGKKFKRKIHT
-520 GYDNETGQPLYTE
+520 GYDDETGQPLYSE
-533 EEIEPEKMPFI
+533 EEIEPKRMPFI
-544 VVIIDEMADLMLVAR
+544 VVVIDEMADLMLVAK

-577 IHLIMATQRPS
+577 IHLVMATQRPS
-588 VDVITGTIKAN
+588 VDVVTGTIKAN

-643 VHGPFVSDTEVER
+643 VHGPFVSDDEVER

-668 YIESITRDEEVMTG
+668 YIESLTKEGEGEGNLTSPQDESE
-682 SSPSQGDTGDALFS
+682 DALFS

-706 RVSTSYVQRKLQIGY
+706 RVSTSYIQRKLQIGY

-734 GIISGPNS
+734 GIVSEPNS
-742 QGKREIIGRE
+742 QGKREIIGQ
-752 D
+752 DN

>member
-1 MSIIK
+1 MSILK
-6 KIIALPSKV
+6 KITAFPLKV
-15 LLILKGFIYRA
+15 FFTLRDFLYRIFFGIMN
-26 LLRITNFVLGLL
+26 LVLGVSLMSVGAL
-38 YISFGIIILIALV
+38 GLVAIISYSAL
-51 SHNGLDE
+51 DR

-64 DSPPEN
+64 DVPPEN
-70 LLGLPGSYTSD
+70 ILGVPGSYAAD
-81 IIVQMFGLL
+81 ILVQSFGVL
-90 SILIPVSIIV
+90 SIIV
-100 FGFYKIIKRLKKPW
+100 PATFVIFGFYKIIKKLKNPW
-114 IKLSFISFGLVFLT
+114 IKILLI
-128 ASFAKISN
+128 
-136 AGGLVGLIFMGE
+136 LVGLFFLSSLFEKLYGAGGVIGLLALNE
-148 IESLMHKVSV
+148 IQAIINKISLLVNV
-158 RINLNLLEIDA
+158 NLMENNI
-169 FIYSFYF
+169 FIYVF
-176 SLTLFGCLLITS
+176 
-188 GLFPSVAKKNIAQ
+188 
-201 MNEGIETEK
+201 
-210 EDYETSAGATK
+210 
-221 AGRKSRLFS
+221 FS
-230 SRRRRIAK
+230 SIGVLSSLVITYGLLPSMSSNHNDYNMK
-238 AKQNSYL
+238 AKEINEIIPEKTKIKSDKRTIFQPIIKK
-245 ENKKIESEKSING
+245 EKKVNKINVKKDDEASGVTNG
-258 YVLPRLDL
+258 YVLPGLDL
-266 LSEISE
+266 LSEIPS
-272 ERKEKRISENQ
+272 ERKESRVTDKQ
-283 INKNKD
+283 INENKE
-289 LLAKTLDDFGINGK
+289 LLTTTLNDFGINGK
-303 IISVQP
+303 IISVNP
-309 GPFVTLYE
+309 GPFITLYE

-372 IIESNLFQKKEG
+372 ILESDIFVNKDS
-384 GIPLGLG
+384 GIPLSLG
-391 KNIGGGATIADLS
+391 KNIGGEPTIADLS
-404 KMPHLM
+404 RMPHLM

-452 VYDGIPHLLT
+452 VYDGIPHLLS
-462 PVITSPKKAV
+462 PVITNPKKAV
-472 VGLKWVVK
+472 VGLKWVVR

-494 RTMEAFNTKAE
+494 RTMEAFNEKAD
-505 DYRNKGKKFIRKVHT
+505 DYRKKGKKFKRKIHT
-520 GYDNETGQPLYTE
+520 GYDNETGQPLYSE
-533 EEIEPEKMPFI
+533 EEIEPKRMPFI
-544 VVIIDEMADLMLVAR
+544 VVVIDEMADLMLVAR

-588 VDVITGTIKAN
+588 VDVVTGTIKAN

-635 SDGGKVVR
+635 SDGGKVGR
-643 VHGPFVSDTEVER
+643 VHGPFVSDDEVER

-668 YIESITRDEEVMTG
+668 YIESITKEEEDG
-682 SSPSQGDTGDALFS
+682 NNIRSPEDDSEDALFS

-734 GIISGPNS
+734 GIISAPNS
-742 QGKREIIGRE
+742 QGKREIIGQ
-752 D
+752 DN

>member
-1 MSIIK
+1 MSILN
-6 KIIALPSKV
+6 KITAFPSRVFFK
-15 LLILKGFIYRA
+15 LKDFLYRIFFGIMN
-26 LLRITNFVLGLL
+26 LVLGVSI
-38 YISFGIIILIALV
+38 ISIGALGLV
-51 SHNGLDE
+51 SIVTYNSLDK

-70 LLGLPGSYTSD
+70 ILGIPGAYASD
-81 IIVQMFGLL
+81 IMVQFFGIL
-90 SILIPVSIIV
+90 SVMIPIIFIV
-100 FGFYKIIKRLKKPW
+100 FGFYKVINKLKAPW
-114 IKLSFISFGLVFLT
+114 IKLIIITFGLFFL
-128 ASFAKISN
+128 SSLFEKIYG
-136 AGGLVGLIFMGE
+136 AGGMVGSIALGE
-148 IESLMHKVSV
+148 IEALIHKISLG
-158 RINLNLLEIDA
+158 INTNLLENNI
-169 FIYSFYF
+169 FIYTFFSFIGLL
-176 SLTLFGCLLITS
+176 SSLLITY
-188 GLFPSVAKKNIAQ
+188 GLLPGIGKNDADHAISTKEIIEEIPEKITKIKKKKRTIFQPIIKKDKKVN
-201 MNEGIETEK
+201 NEVK
-210 EDYETSAGATK
+210 
-221 AGRKSRLFS
+221 
-230 SRRRRIAK
+230 
-238 AKQNSYL
+238 
-245 ENKKIESEKSING
+245 EKSSQVTENASG
-258 YVLPRLDL
+258 YILPGLDL
-266 LSEISE
+266 LSEVPS
-272 ERKEKRISENQ
+272 ERKENKVSEKQ
-283 INKNKD
+283 INENRA
-289 LLAKTLDDFGINGK
+289 LLTTTLNDFGISGK
-303 IISVQP
+303 IISVNP

-362 YSKETVYLRE
+362 DNKETVYLRE
-372 IIESNLFQKKEG
+372 ILESDHFVNKKS
-384 GIPLGLG
+384 GIPLSLG
-391 KNIGGGATIADLS
+391 KNIGGEPTIADLS
-404 KMPHLM
+404 RMPHLM

-452 VYDGIPHLLT
+452 VYDGIPHLLS
-462 PVITSPKKAV
+462 PVITNPKKAV
-472 VGLKWVVK
+472 VGLKWVVR

-494 RTMEAFNTKAE
+494 RTMEAFNEKAE
-505 DYRNKGKKFIRKVHT
+505 DYRRKGKKFKRKIHT
-520 GYDNETGQPLYTE
+520 GYDDETGQPLYSE
-533 EEIEPEKMPFI
+533 EEIEPKRMPFI
-544 VVIIDEMADLMLVAR
+544 VVVIDEMADLMLVAR

-588 VDVITGTIKAN
+588 VDVVTGTIKAN

-643 VHGPFVSDTEVER
+643 VHGPFVSDDEVER

-668 YIESITRDEEVMTG
+668 YIESITRDEEDGNSVT
-682 SSPSQGDTGDALFS
+682 SPQGESEDALFS

-706 RVSTSYVQRKLQIGY
+706 RVSTSYIQRKLQIGY

-734 GIISGPNS
+734 GIISAPNS
-742 QGKREIIGRE
+742 QGKREIIGQ
-752 D
+752 DN

>member
-1 MSIIK
+1 MSILK
-6 KIIALPSKV
+6 KIIGFPSKV
-15 LLILKGFIYRA
+15 FFKLRDFLYRIFFGIMN
-26 LLRITNFVLGLL
+26 LVLG
-38 YISFGIIILIALV
+38 ISLMAIGALGLIAII
-51 SHNGLDE
+51 SYNALDK

-64 DSPPEN
+64 DAPPEN
-70 LLGLPGSYTSD
+70 ILGIPGSYASD
-81 IIVQMFGLL
+81 IMVQFFGIL
-90 SILIPVSIIV
+90 SIVVPATFVI
-100 FGFYKIIKRLKKPW
+100 FGFYKIIKKLKAPW
-114 IKLSFISFGLVFLT
+114 IKLVLI
-128 ASFAKISN
+128 
-136 AGGLVGLIFMGE
+136 LVGLFFLSSLFEKLYEAGGVLGSLALNE
-148 IESLMHKVSV
+148 IESIIYKISLGVNV
-158 RINLNLLEIDA
+158 NLLESNI
-169 FIYSFYF
+169 FIYVFF
-176 SLTLFGCLLITS
+176 TLIGVLSSLLITY
-188 GLFPSVAKKNIAQ
+188 GLLPSTSPDYSNYSMGAKEIIEEIPEKVTKIKKKKRTIFQPIIKKEKRVNRTVA
-201 MNEGIETEK
+201 
-210 EDYETSAGATK
+210 
-221 AGRKSRLFS
+221 
-230 SRRRRIAK
+230 
-238 AKQNSYL
+238 
-245 ENKKIESEKSING
+245 EKSLQDHEVANG
-258 YVLPRLDL
+258 YVLPGLDL
-266 LSEISE
+266 LSEVPS
-272 ERKEKRISENQ
+272 ERKESKVSDKQ
-283 INKNKD
+283 INQNRD
-289 LLAKTLDDFGINGK
+289 LLTTTLNDFGINGK
-303 IISVQP
+303 IISVNP

-362 YSKETVYLRE
+362 YNKETVYLRE
-372 IIESNLFQKKEG
+372 ILESDIFVSKDD
-384 GIPLGLG
+384 GIPLSLG
-391 KNIGGGATIADLS
+391 KNIGGEPTIADLS
-404 KMPHLM
+404 RMPHLM

-452 VYDGIPHLLT
+452 VYDGIPHLLS
-462 PVITSPKKAV
+462 PVITNPKKAV
-472 VGLKWVVK
+472 VGLKWVVR

-494 RTMEAFNTKAE
+494 RTMEAFNEKAE
-505 DYRNKGKKFIRKVHT
+505 EYRRKGKKFKRKIHT
-520 GYDNETGQPLYTE
+520 GYDDETGQPLYSE
-533 EEIEPEKMPFI
+533 EEIEAKRMPFI
-544 VVIIDEMADLMLVAR
+544 VVVIDEMADLMLVAR

-588 VDVITGTIKAN
+588 VDVVTGTIKAN

-643 VHGPFVSDTEVER
+643 VHGPFVSDDEVER

-668 YIESITRDEEVMTG
+668 YIESITKEDGDGGNTL
-682 SSPSQGDTGDALFS
+682 SPQDDSEDALFS

-706 RVSTSYVQRKLQIGY
+706 RVSTSYIQRKLQIGY

-734 GIISGPNS
+734 GIISEPNS
-742 QGKREIIGRE
+742 QGKREIIGQ
-752 D
+752 DN

>member
-1 MSIIK
+1 MSILN
-6 KIIALPSKV
+6 KITAFPSRVFFK
-15 LLILKGFIYRA
+15 LKDFLYRIFFGIMN
-26 LLRITNFVLGLL
+26 LVLGVSI
-38 YISFGIIILIALV
+38 ISIGALGLV
-51 SHNGLDE
+51 SIVTYNSLDK

-70 LLGLPGSYTSD
+70 ILGIPGAYASD
-81 IIVQMFGLL
+81 IMVQFFGIL
-90 SILIPVSIIV
+90 SVMIPIIFIV
-100 FGFYKIIKRLKKPW
+100 FGFYKVINKLKAPW
-114 IKLSFISFGLVFLT
+114 IKFIIITFGLFFL
-128 ASFAKISN
+128 SSLFEKIYG
-136 AGGLVGLIFMGE
+136 AGGLVGSIALGE
-148 IESLMHKVSV
+148 IEALIYKISLG
-158 RINLNLLEIDA
+158 INTNLLENNI
-169 FIYSFYF
+169 FIYTFFSFIGLL
-176 SLTLFGCLLITS
+176 SSLLITY
-188 GLFPSVAKKNIAQ
+188 GLLPGTGKNDADHAISTKEIIEEIPEKITKIKKKKRTIFQPIIKKDKKVN
-201 MNEGIETEK
+201 NEVK
-210 EDYETSAGATK
+210 
-221 AGRKSRLFS
+221 KSSQVF
-230 SRRRRIAK
+230 
-238 AKQNSYL
+238 
-245 ENKKIESEKSING
+245 ENASG
-258 YVLPRLDL
+258 YVLPELDL
-266 LSEISE
+266 LSEVPS
-272 ERKEKRISENQ
+272 ERKENKVSERQANE
-283 INKNKD
+283 NRA
-289 LLAKTLDDFGINGK
+289 LLTTTLSDFGINGK
-303 IISVQP
+303 IISVNP

-362 YSKETVYLRE
+362 DNKETVYLRE
-372 IIESNLFQKKEG
+372 ILESDHFVNKKS
-384 GIPLGLG
+384 GIPLSLG
-391 KNIGGGATIADLS
+391 KNIGGDPTIADLS
-404 KMPHLM
+404 RMPHLM

-452 VYDGIPHLLT
+452 VYDGIPHLLS
-462 PVITSPKKAV
+462 PVITNPKKAV
-472 VGLKWVVK
+472 VGLKWVVR

-494 RTMEAFNTKAE
+494 RTMEAFNEKAE
-505 DYRNKGKKFIRKVHT
+505 DYRRKNKKFKRKIHT
-520 GYDNETGQPLYTE
+520 GYDDETGQPLYSE
-533 EEIEPEKMPFI
+533 EEIEPKRMPFI
-544 VVIIDEMADLMLVAR
+544 VVVIDEMADLMLVAR

-588 VDVITGTIKAN
+588 VDVVTGTIKAN

-643 VHGPFVSDTEVER
+643 VHGPFVSDDEVER

-668 YIESITRDEEVMTG
+668 YIESITRDEEDGNSVT
-682 SSPSQGDTGDALFS
+682 SPQGESEDALFS

-706 RVSTSYVQRKLQIGY
+706 RVSTSYIQRKLQIGY

-734 GIISGPNS
+734 GIISAPNS
-742 QGKREIIGRE
+742 QGKREIIGQ
-752 D
+752 DN

>member
-1 MSIIK
+1 MSILN
-6 KIIALPSKV
+6 KITAFPSRVFFK
-15 LLILKGFIYRA
+15 LKDFLYRIFFGIMN
-26 LLRITNFVLGLL
+26 LVLGVSI
-38 YISFGIIILIALV
+38 ISIGAL
-51 SHNGLDE
+51 GLFSIVTYNSLDK

-70 LLGLPGSYTSD
+70 ILGIPGAYASD
-81 IIVQMFGLL
+81 IMVQFFGIL
-90 SILIPVSIIV
+90 SVMIPIIFIV
-100 FGFYKIIKRLKKPW
+100 FGFYKVINKLKAPW
-114 IKLSFISFGLVFLT
+114 IKLIIITFGLFFL
-128 ASFAKISN
+128 SSLFEKIYG
-136 AGGLVGLIFMGE
+136 AGGMVGSIALGE
-148 IESLMHKVSV
+148 IEALIHKISLG
-158 RINLNLLEIDA
+158 INTNLLENNI
-169 FIYSFYF
+169 FIYTFFSFIGLL
-176 SLTLFGCLLITS
+176 SSLLITY
-188 GLFPSVAKKNIAQ
+188 GLLPSTGKNDADHVISTKEIIEEIPEKITKIKKKKRTIFQPIIKKDKKVN
-201 MNEGIETEK
+201 NEVK
-210 EDYETSAGATK
+210 
-221 AGRKSRLFS
+221 
-230 SRRRRIAK
+230 
-238 AKQNSYL
+238 
-245 ENKKIESEKSING
+245 EKSSQVFENASG
-258 YVLPRLDL
+258 YVLPELDL
-266 LSEISE
+266 LSEVPS
-272 ERKEKRISENQ
+272 ERKENKVSERQ
-283 INKNKD
+283 INENRA
-289 LLAKTLDDFGINGK
+289 LLTTTLSDFGINGK
-303 IISVQP
+303 IISVNP

-362 YSKETVYLRE
+362 DNKETVYLRE
-372 IIESNLFQKKEG
+372 ILESDHFVNKKS
-384 GIPLGLG
+384 GIPLSLG
-391 KNIGGGATIADLS
+391 KNIGGEPTIADLS
-404 KMPHLM
+404 RMPHLM

-452 VYDGIPHLLT
+452 VYDGIPHLLS
-462 PVITSPKKAV
+462 PVITNPKKAV
-472 VGLKWVVK
+472 VGLKWVVR

-494 RTMEAFNTKAE
+494 RTMEAFNEKAE
-505 DYRNKGKKFIRKVHT
+505 DYRRKGKKFKRKIHT
-520 GYDNETGQPLYTE
+520 GYDDETGQPLYSE
-533 EEIEPEKMPFI
+533 EEIEPKRMPFI
-544 VVIIDEMADLMLVAR
+544 VVVIDEMADLMLVAR

-588 VDVITGTIKAN
+588 VDVVTGTIKAN

-643 VHGPFVSDTEVER
+643 VHGPFVSDDEVER

-668 YIESITRDEEVMTG
+668 YIESITRDEEDGNSVT
-682 SSPSQGDTGDALFS
+682 SPQGESEDALFS

-706 RVSTSYVQRKLQIGY
+706 RVSTSYIQRKLQIGY

-734 GIISGPNS
+734 GIISAPNS
-742 QGKREIIGRE
+742 QGKREIIGQ
-752 D
+752 DN

>member
-1 MSIIK
+1 MSILN
-6 KIIALPSKV
+6 KITAFPSRVFFK
-15 LLILKGFIYRA
+15 LKDFLYRIFFGIMN
-26 LLRITNFVLGLL
+26 LVLGVSI
-38 YISFGIIILIALV
+38 ISIGAL
-51 SHNGLDE
+51 GLFSIVTYNSLDK

-70 LLGLPGSYTSD
+70 ILGIPGAYASD
-81 IIVQMFGLL
+81 IMVQFFGIL
-90 SILIPVSIIV
+90 SVMIPIIFIV
-100 FGFYKIIKRLKKPW
+100 FGFYKVINKLKTPW
-114 IKLSFISFGLVFLT
+114 IKFIIITFGLFFL
-128 ASFAKISN
+128 SSLFEKIYG
-136 AGGLVGLIFMGE
+136 AGGLVGSIALGE
-148 IESLMHKVSV
+148 IEALIYKISLG
-158 RINLNLLEIDA
+158 INTNLLENNI
-169 FIYSFYF
+169 FIYTFFSFIGLL
-176 SLTLFGCLLITS
+176 SSLLITY
-188 GLFPSVAKKNIAQ
+188 GLLPSTGKNDADHVISTKEIIEEIPEKITKIKKKKRTIFQPIIKKDKKVN
-201 MNEGIETEK
+201 NEVK
-210 EDYETSAGATK
+210 
-221 AGRKSRLFS
+221 
-230 SRRRRIAK
+230 
-238 AKQNSYL
+238 
-245 ENKKIESEKSING
+245 EKSSQVFENASG
-258 YVLPRLDL
+258 YVLPELDL
-266 LSEISE
+266 LSEVPS
-272 ERKEKRISENQ
+272 ERKENKVSERQ
-283 INKNKD
+283 INENRA
-289 LLAKTLDDFGINGK
+289 LLTTTLSDFGINGK
-303 IISVQP
+303 IISVNP

-372 IIESNLFQKKEG
+372 ILESDHFVNKKS
-384 GIPLGLG
+384 GIPLSLG
-391 KNIGGGATIADLS
+391 KNIGGDPTIADLS
-404 KMPHLM
+404 RMPHLM

-452 VYDGIPHLLT
+452 VYDGIPHLLS
-462 PVITSPKKAV
+462 PVITNPKKAV
-472 VGLKWVVK
+472 VGLKWVVR

-494 RTMEAFNTKAE
+494 RTMEAFNEKAE
-505 DYRNKGKKFIRKVHT
+505 DYRRKNKKFKRKIHT
-520 GYDNETGQPLYTE
+520 GYDDETGQPLYSE
-533 EEIEPEKMPFI
+533 EEIEPKRMPFI
-544 VVIIDEMADLMLVAR
+544 VVVIDEMADLMLVAR

-588 VDVITGTIKAN
+588 VDVVTGTIKAN

-643 VHGPFVSDTEVER
+643 VHGPFVSDDEVER

-668 YIESITRDEEVMTG
+668 YIESITRDEEDGNSVT
-682 SSPSQGDTGDALFS
+682 SPQGESEDALFS

-706 RVSTSYVQRKLQIGY
+706 RVSTSYIQRKLQIGY

-734 GIISGPNS
+734 GIISAPNS
-742 QGKREIIGRE
+742 QGKREIIGQ
-752 D
+752 DN

>member
-6 KIIALPSKV
+6 KIFAFPTNV
-15 LLILKGFIYRA
+15 LFRLRGFLYVAFFGLVNLIIGTLLVLAGVFI
-26 LLRITNFVLGLL
+26 LV
-38 YISFGIIILIALV
+38 ALV
-51 SHNGLDE
+51 SYNALDQ

-64 DSPPEN
+64 DNPPLN
-70 LLGLPGSYTSD
+70 LLGNPGSYISD
-81 IIVQMFGLL
+81 IIVQFFGIL
-90 SILIPVSIIV
+90 SIIIPVILII
-100 FGFYKIIKRLKKPW
+100 FGFLKIIKKLENSL
-114 IKLSFISFGLVFLT
+114 IKVLLVFIGLFLLS
-128 ASFAKISN
+128 APFEKSFSD
-136 AGGLVGLIFMGE
+136 GGIFGSLSLE
-148 IESLMHKVSV
+148 VIESLVYKLSLA
-158 RINLNLLEIDA
+158 INFDLLENNL
-169 FIYSFYF
+169 FIYLFYISLGFF
-176 SLTLFGCLLITS
+176 SSLLITY
-188 GLFPSVAKKNIAQ
+188 GLLPGNINLGVETA
-201 MNEGIETEK
+201 NKSKIIETEI
-210 EDYETSAGATK
+210 
-221 AGRKSRLFS
+221 LS
-230 SRRRRIAK
+230 S
-238 AKQNSYL
+238 
-245 ENKKIESEKSING
+245 SEKVIKNKRIKFPSLIKKEKKKEKPPPPKESQVYENTRG
-258 YVLPRLDL
+258 YSLPSLDL
-266 LSEISE
+266 LSDVPS
-272 ERKEKRISENQ
+272 ERKENTVSDKKINEN
-283 INKNKD
+283 KE
-289 LLAKTLDDFGINGK
+289 LLATTLKDFGINGK
-303 IISVQP
+303 IISVNP

-336 SRSMSSTSAR
+336 SRSMSATSAR
-346 IAVIPGK
+346 IAVVPGK

-372 IIESNLFQKKEG
+372 ILESDIFENKKG
-384 GIPLGLG
+384 GIPLSLG
-391 KNIGGGATIADLS
+391 KDIGGVPTVADLS
-404 KMPHLM
+404 RMPHLM

-494 RTMEAFNTKAE
+494 RTMEAFNEKAE
-505 DYRNKGKKFIRKVHT
+505 DYRKKGKKFKRKIHT
-520 GYDNETGQPLYTE
+520 GYDDETGQPLYSE
-533 EEIEPEKMPFI
+533 EEIEPKRMPFI
-544 VVIIDEMADLMLVAR
+544 VVVIDEMADLMLVAK

-577 IHLIMATQRPS
+577 IHLVMATQRPS
-588 VDVITGTIKAN
+588 VDVVTGTIKAN

-643 VHGPFVSDTEVER
+643 VHGPFVSDDEVER

-668 YIESITRDEEVMTG
+668 YIESITKEEGGEGNLTSPQDESE
-682 SSPSQGDTGDALFS
+682 DALFS

-706 RVSTSYVQRKLQIGY
+706 RVSTSYIQRKLQIGY

-734 GIISGPNS
+734 GIISAANS
-742 QGKREIIGRE
+742 QGKREIIGQ
-752 D
+752 DN

>member
-1 MSIIK
+1 MSILN
-6 KIIALPSKV
+6 KITAFPSRVFFK
-15 LLILKGFIYRA
+15 LKDFLYRIFFGIMN
-26 LLRITNFVLGLL
+26 LVLGVSI
-38 YISFGIIILIALV
+38 ISIGAL
-51 SHNGLDE
+51 GLFSIVTYNSLDK

-70 LLGLPGSYTSD
+70 ILGIPGAYASD
-81 IIVQMFGLL
+81 IMVQFFGIL
-90 SILIPVSIIV
+90 SVMIPIIFIV
-100 FGFYKIIKRLKKPW
+100 FGFYKVINKLKTPW
-114 IKLSFISFGLVFLT
+114 IKFIIITFGLFFL
-128 ASFAKISN
+128 SSLFEKIYG
-136 AGGLVGLIFMGE
+136 AGGLVGSIALGE
-148 IESLMHKVSV
+148 IEALIYKISLG
-158 RINLNLLEIDA
+158 ININLLENNI
-169 FIYSFYF
+169 FIYTFFSFIGLL
-176 SLTLFGCLLITS
+176 SSLLITY
-188 GLFPSVAKKNIAQ
+188 GLLPGTGKNDADHAIGTKEIIEEIPEKITKIKKKKRTIFQPIIKKDKKVN
-201 MNEGIETEK
+201 NEVK
-210 EDYETSAGATK
+210 
-221 AGRKSRLFS
+221 
-230 SRRRRIAK
+230 
-238 AKQNSYL
+238 
-245 ENKKIESEKSING
+245 EKSSQVFENASG
-258 YVLPRLDL
+258 YVLPELDL
-266 LSEISE
+266 LSEVPS
-272 ERKEKRISENQ
+272 ERKENKVSERQ
-283 INKNKD
+283 INENRA
-289 LLAKTLDDFGINGK
+289 LLTTTLSDFGINGK
-303 IISVQP
+303 IISVNP

-362 YSKETVYLRE
+362 DNKETVYLRE
-372 IIESNLFQKKEG
+372 ILESDHFVNKNG
-384 GIPLGLG
+384 GIPLSLG
-391 KNIGGGATIADLS
+391 KNIGGDPTIADLS
-404 KMPHLM
+404 RMPHLM

-452 VYDGIPHLLT
+452 VYDGIPHLLS
-462 PVITSPKKAV
+462 PVITNPKKAV
-472 VGLKWVVK
+472 VGLKWVVR

-494 RTMEAFNTKAE
+494 RTMEAFNEKAE
-505 DYRNKGKKFIRKVHT
+505 DYRRKGKKFKRKIHT
-520 GYDNETGQPLYTE
+520 GYDDETGQPLYSE
-533 EEIEPEKMPFI
+533 EEIEPKRMPFI
-544 VVIIDEMADLMLVAR
+544 VVVIDEMADLMLVAR

-588 VDVITGTIKAN
+588 VDVVTGTIKAN

-643 VHGPFVSDTEVER
+643 VHGPFVSDDEVER

-668 YIESITRDEEVMTG
+668 YIESITRDEEDGNSVT
-682 SSPSQGDTGDALFS
+682 SPQGESEDALFS

-706 RVSTSYVQRKLQIGY
+706 RVSTSYIQRRLQIGY

-734 GIISGPNS
+734 GIISAPNS
-742 QGKREIIGRE
+742 QGKREIIGQ
-752 D
+752 DN

>member
-1 MSIIK
+1 MSILK
-6 KIIALPSKV
+6 KIIALPANV
-15 LLILKGFIYRA
+15 LYKLKGFLYEA
-26 LLRITNFVLGLL
+26 LFGLMN
-38 YISFGIIILIALV
+38 LIAGTLLV
-51 SHNGLDE
+51 LAGAFIMLALITFNGLDN

-70 LLGLPGSYTSD
+70 LLGAPGSYISD
-81 IIVQMFGLL
+81 ILIQFFGIL
-90 SILIPVSIIV
+90 SIIIPVLLIV
-100 FGFYKIIKRLKKPW
+100 FGFFKIIKKLKNSL
-114 IKLSFISFGLVFLT
+114 IKCLFIFIGLFFLSAVFQRSF
-128 ASFAKISN
+128 N
-136 AGGLVGLIFMGE
+136 DGGIVGSLALGG
-148 IESLMHKVSV
+148 IESLIYKLSLA
-158 RINLNLLEIDA
+158 INFDLSKSNL
-169 FIYSFYF
+169 FIYSFYI
-176 SLTLFGCLLITS
+176 SLGFLSSLLITY
-188 GLFPSVAKKNIAQ
+188 GLLPDNINITIDKAKKPNIIK
-201 MNEGIETEK
+201 EET
-210 EDYETSAGATK
+210 
-221 AGRKSRLFS
+221 LS
-230 SRRRRIAK
+230 S
-238 AKQNSYL
+238 
-245 ENKKIESEKSING
+245 SEKISKKKRIIFPTLIKKRERKEKPSPDKDFRIHENTNG
-258 YVLPRLDL
+258 YNLPGLDL
-266 LSEISE
+266 LSEVPP
-272 ERKEKRISENQ
+272 ERKENKVSDKVINEN
-283 INKNKD
+283 KE
-289 LLAKTLDDFGINGK
+289 LLTTTLKDFGINGK
-303 IISVQP
+303 IISVNP

-317 LEPAPGVKSSRVIS
+317 LEPAPGIKSSRVIS

-336 SRSMSSTSAR
+336 SRSMSATSAR
-346 IAVIPGK
+346 IAVVPGK

-372 IIESNLFQKKEG
+372 ILESNIFVNKKS
-384 GIPLGLG
+384 GIPLSLG
-391 KNIGGGATIADLS
+391 KDIGGNPTIADLS
-404 KMPHLM
+404 RMPHLM

-462 PVITSPKKAV
+462 PVITNPQKAV

-494 RTMEAFNTKAE
+494 RTMEAFNEKAE
-505 DYRNKGKKFIRKVHT
+505 DYRKKGKKFKRKIHT
-520 GYDNETGQPLYTE
+520 GYDNETGQPLYSE

-544 VVIIDEMADLMLVAR
+544 VVVIDEMADLMLVAK

-577 IHLIMATQRPS
+577 IHLVMATQRPS
-588 VDVITGTIKAN
+588 VDVVTGTIKAN

-643 VHGPFVSDTEVER
+643 VHGPFVSDDEVER

-668 YIESITRDEEVMTG
+668 YVESITKDENNENDL
-682 SSPSQGDTGDALFS
+682 SPQSVESEDALFS

-706 RVSTSYVQRKLQIGY
+706 RVSTSYIQRKLQIGY

-734 GIISGPNS
+734 GIISEPNS
-742 QGKREIIGRE
+742 QGKREIIGR
-752 D
+752 DN

>member
-1 MSIIK
+1 MFFTLIGVLSSLLITYGLLPSTSPDYSNYNMGVKEIIEEIPEKVTKIKKKKRTIFQPIIK
-6 KIIALPSKV
+6 K
-15 LLILKGFIYRA
+15 
-26 LLRITNFVLGLL
+26 
-38 YISFGIIILIALV
+38 
-51 SHNGLDE
+51 E
-58 SLNTIS
+58 
-64 DSPPEN
+64 
-70 LLGLPGSYTSD
+70 
-81 IIVQMFGLL
+81 
-90 SILIPVSIIV
+90 
-100 FGFYKIIKRLKKPW
+100 KKAN
-114 IKLSFISFGLVFLT
+114 KT
-128 ASFAKISN
+128 
-136 AGGLVGLIFMGE
+136 
-148 IESLMHKVSV
+148 
-158 RINLNLLEIDA
+158 
-169 FIYSFYF
+169 
-176 SLTLFGCLLITS
+176 
-188 GLFPSVAKKNIAQ
+188 VA
-201 MNEGIETEK
+201 
-210 EDYETSAGATK
+210 
-221 AGRKSRLFS
+221 
-230 SRRRRIAK
+230 
-238 AKQNSYL
+238 
-245 ENKKIESEKSING
+245 EKSLHDHEVTNG
-258 YVLPRLDL
+258 YVLPGLDL
-266 LSEISE
+266 LSEVPS
-272 ERKEKRISENQ
+272 ERKESKVSDKQ
-283 INKNKD
+283 INQNRD
-289 LLAKTLDDFGINGK
+289 LLTTTLNDFGINGK
-303 IISVQP
+303 IISVNP

-362 YSKETVYLRE
+362 YNKETVYLRE
-372 IIESNLFQKKEG
+372 ILESDIFVSKDD
-384 GIPLGLG
+384 GIPLSLG
-391 KNIGGGATIADLS
+391 KNIGGEPTIADLS
-404 KMPHLM
+404 RMPHLM

-452 VYDGIPHLLT
+452 VYDGIPHLLS
-462 PVITSPKKAV
+462 PVITNPKKAV
-472 VGLKWVVK
+472 VGLKWVVR

-494 RTMEAFNTKAE
+494 RTMEAFNEKAE
-505 DYRNKGKKFIRKVHT
+505 EYRRKGKKFKRKIHT
-520 GYDNETGQPLYTE
+520 GYDDETGQPLYSE
-533 EEIEPEKMPFI
+533 EEIEAKRMPFI
-544 VVIIDEMADLMLVAR
+544 VVVIDEMADLMLVAR

-588 VDVITGTIKAN
+588 VDVVTGTIKAN

-643 VHGPFVSDTEVER
+643 VHGPFVSDDEVER

-668 YIESITRDEEVMTG
+668 YIESITKEDGDGGNTL
-682 SSPSQGDTGDALFS
+682 SPQDDSEDALFS

-706 RVSTSYVQRKLQIGY
+706 RVSTSYIQRKLQIGY

-734 GIISGPNS
+734 GIISEPNS
-742 QGKREIIGRE
+742 QGKREIIGQ
-752 D
+752 DN

>member
-1 MSIIK
+1 MGAKEIIEEIPEKVTKIKKKKRTIFQPIIK
-6 KIIALPSKV
+6 KEKKV
-15 LLILKGFIYRA
+15 NK
-26 LLRITNFVLGLL
+26 T
-38 YISFGIIILIALV
+38 
-51 SHNGLDE
+51 
-58 SLNTIS
+58 
-64 DSPPEN
+64 
-70 LLGLPGSYTSD
+70 
-81 IIVQMFGLL
+81 
-90 SILIPVSIIV
+90 
-100 FGFYKIIKRLKKPW
+100 
-114 IKLSFISFGLVFLT
+114 
-128 ASFAKISN
+128 
-136 AGGLVGLIFMGE
+136 
-148 IESLMHKVSV
+148 
-158 RINLNLLEIDA
+158 
-169 FIYSFYF
+169 
-176 SLTLFGCLLITS
+176 
-188 GLFPSVAKKNIAQ
+188 VA
-201 MNEGIETEK
+201 
-210 EDYETSAGATK
+210 
-221 AGRKSRLFS
+221 
-230 SRRRRIAK
+230 
-238 AKQNSYL
+238 
-245 ENKKIESEKSING
+245 EKSLQDHEVTNG
-258 YVLPRLDL
+258 YVLPGLDL
-266 LSEISE
+266 LSEVPS
-272 ERKEKRISENQ
+272 ERKESKVSDKQ
-283 INKNKD
+283 INQNRD
-289 LLAKTLDDFGINGK
+289 LLTTTLNDFGINGK
-303 IISVQP
+303 IISVNP

-362 YSKETVYLRE
+362 YNKETVYLRE
-372 IIESNLFQKKEG
+372 ILESDIFVNKDD
-384 GIPLGLG
+384 GIPLSLG
-391 KNIGGGATIADLS
+391 KNIGGEPTIADLS
-404 KMPHLM
+404 RMPHLM

-452 VYDGIPHLLT
+452 VYDGIPHLLS
-462 PVITSPKKAV
+462 PVITNPKKAV
-472 VGLKWVVK
+472 VGLKWVVR

-494 RTMEAFNTKAE
+494 RTMEAFNEKAE
-505 DYRNKGKKFIRKVHT
+505 EYRRKGKKFKRKIHT
-520 GYDNETGQPLYTE
+520 GYDDETGQPLYSE
-533 EEIEPEKMPFI
+533 EEIEAKRMPFI
-544 VVIIDEMADLMLVAR
+544 VVVIDEMADLMLVAR

-588 VDVITGTIKAN
+588 VDVVTGTIKAN

-643 VHGPFVSDTEVER
+643 VHGPFVSDDEVER

-668 YIESITRDEEVMTG
+668 YIESITKEDG
-682 SSPSQGDTGDALFS
+682 DGGNILSPQDDSEDALFS

-706 RVSTSYVQRKLQIGY
+706 RVSTSYIQRKLQIGY

-734 GIISGPNS
+734 GIISEPNS
-742 QGKREIIGRE
+742 QGKREIIGQ
-752 D
+752 DN

>member
-1 MSIIK
+1 MSILK
-6 KIIALPSKV
+6 KIISFPSKV
-15 LLILKGFIYRA
+15 FFKLRDFLYRIFFGIMN
-26 LLRITNFVLGLL
+26 LVLGVSLMAIGAL
-38 YISFGIIILIALV
+38 GLIAII
-51 SHNGLDE
+51 SYNALDK

-64 DSPPEN
+64 DAPPEN
-70 LLGLPGSYTSD
+70 ILGIPGSYASD
-81 IIVQMFGLL
+81 IMVQFFGVL
-90 SILIPVSIIV
+90 SIIV
-100 FGFYKIIKRLKKPW
+100 PATFIIFGFYKIIKKLKTPW
-114 IKLSFISFGLVFLT
+114 IKLVLI
-128 ASFAKISN
+128 
-136 AGGLVGLIFMGE
+136 LVGLFFLSSLFEKLYGAGGVLGSLALSE
-148 IESLMHKVSV
+148 IESIIYKLSLGVNV
-158 RINLNLLEIDA
+158 NLLESNI
-169 FIYSFYF
+169 FIYVFF
-176 SLTLFGCLLITS
+176 TLIGVLSSLLITY
-188 GLFPSVAKKNIAQ
+188 GLLPSTSPNYSNYNMEAKEIIEEIPEKVTKIKKKKRTIFQPIIKKEKKVNKTVA
-201 MNEGIETEK
+201 
-210 EDYETSAGATK
+210 
-221 AGRKSRLFS
+221 
-230 SRRRRIAK
+230 
-238 AKQNSYL
+238 
-245 ENKKIESEKSING
+245 EKSLQDHDVTNG
-258 YVLPRLDL
+258 YVLPGLDL
-266 LSEISE
+266 LSEVPS
-272 ERKEKRISENQ
+272 ERKESKVSDKQ
-283 INKNKD
+283 INQNRD
-289 LLAKTLDDFGINGK
+289 LLTTTLNDFGINGK
-303 IISVQP
+303 IISVNP

-362 YSKETVYLRE
+362 YNKETVYLRE
-372 IIESNLFQKKEG
+372 ILESDIFVNKDD
-384 GIPLGLG
+384 GIPLSLG
-391 KNIGGGATIADLS
+391 KNIGGEPTIADLS
-404 KMPHLM
+404 RMPHLM

-452 VYDGIPHLLT
+452 VYDGIPHLLS
-462 PVITSPKKAV
+462 PVITNPKKAV
-472 VGLKWVVK
+472 VGLKWVVR

-494 RTMEAFNTKAE
+494 RTMEAFNEKAE
-505 DYRNKGKKFIRKVHT
+505 EYRRKGKKFKRKIHT
-520 GYDNETGQPLYTE
+520 GYDDETGQPLYSE
-533 EEIEPEKMPFI
+533 EEIEAKRMPFI
-544 VVIIDEMADLMLVAR
+544 VVVIDEMADLMLVAR

-588 VDVITGTIKAN
+588 VDVVTGTIKAN

-643 VHGPFVSDTEVER
+643 VHGPFVSDDEVER

-668 YIESITRDEEVMTG
+668 YIESITKEDGDGGNTL
-682 SSPSQGDTGDALFS
+682 SPQDDSEDALFS

-706 RVSTSYVQRKLQIGY
+706 RVSTSYIQRKLQIGY

-734 GIISGPNS
+734 GIISEPNS
-742 QGKREIIGRE
+742 QGKREIIGQ
-752 D
+752 DN